1 MALWGNNDAVGSGG
15 TVSLNYSTR
24 VVTGFNGV
32 GGAAGEAGSGTTF
45 GQTGFAQVGNI
56 ISFGQHGSGTYYGD
70 AVIASIAGTT
80 SLTIAST
87 CGLIGGGI
95 TGVAYQVSQK
105 PSYVPADSHYSAAA
119 EAPTANTIDTGV
131 ADATSGIGSDSVAIT
146 LSDIPDVQIGDYL
159 VNNSDNFAIIAV
171 GLCTALAT
179 ATVSPGDFV
188 LRAILPDF
196 LVSGETT
203 VGLGTTQPTIAGAG
217 ETVANTSG
225 AVSAGA
231 TIIPLTNGNKFNLLA
246 GDVVK
251 IPGGSDGSIH
261 TVGTN
266 QVSLAATVPA
276 IASGAAITFTSDTIA
291 IIDTPSAADLT
302 IAIGDTITFQGDN
315 GTPGNVLSLDE
326 GIGAAITLG
335 DTLTFKRVTDGYDA
349 YVYGVNQSGIATGTQ
364 FETGVGWVGVTT
376 YMDNSGSLRV
386 KKEILVAMSGITTGN
401 PDSYPPA

>member
-70 AVIASIAGTT
+70 AVIASIGSTLQ
-80 SLTIAST
+80 LTIAST
-87 CGLIGGGI
+87 CGLVGGGI

-105 PSYVPADSHYSAAA
+105 PSYVPAASHYSAAA

-159 VNNSDNFAIIAV
+159 VNNSDNFEIIAV

-231 TIIPLTNGNKFNLLA
+231 TVIPLTNGNKFNLLA